1 MKGSS
6 NSVGGPGR
14 GGFPGPQSE
23 SCRGSGPEGRVP
35 ERGRRG
41 KELVLPVSPGHW
53 GVSSYQLARQ
63 PRRLARLPAALAGS
77 GALLLGPGGQR
88 APASSG
94 QKKKKKKK
102 SQPRKA
108 KQLKNELRRP
118 RSTPSF
124 QKAEIAEFVVSGRRP
139 RVSGMGFPESAVAI
153 E

>member
-6 NSVGGPGR
+6 NSVGGPGC

-23 SCRGSGPEGRVP
+23 SCRGSGPEG
-35 ERGRRG
+35 RGRRG

-94 QKKKKKKK
+94 QKKKKKK
-102 SQPRKA
+102 P
-108 KQLKNELRRP
+108 
-118 RSTPSF
+118 TPQS
-124 QKAEIAEFVVSGRRP
+124 KTTEK
-139 RVSGMGFPESAVAI
+139 
-153 E
+153 